1 MLNTKIIT
9 FEYIQLN
16 KELKVSKEN
25 LIIYITYDLEQK
37 KEREKSFIIQIND
50 NLFHNHF
57 NYFEDLLK
65 NSVLKYKINITTKN
79 DLTLEVNDMIIK
91 GIVKLLV
98 DNKLIDEC
106 INSIIKNNYLVVYNS
121 TNRIVQIIQH

>member
-16 KELKVSKEN
+16 KELKVSKGN

-65 NSVLKYKINITTKN
+65 NSVL
-79 DLTLEVNDMIIK
+79 
-91 GIVKLLV
+91 
-98 DNKLIDEC
+98 
-106 INSIIKNNYLVVYNS
+106 
-121 TNRIVQIIQH
+121 

>member
-16 KELKVSKEN
+16 KELKVSKGN

-121 TNRIVQIIQH
+121 TNQLVQIIQH

>member
-25 LIIYITYDLEQK
+25 LIIYIKYDLEQK

-121 TNRIVQIIQH
+121 TNQIVQIIQH

>member
-37 KEREKSFIIQIND
+37 QEREKSFIIQIND

-121 TNRIVQIIQH
+121 TNQIVQIIQH

>member
-121 TNRIVQIIQH
+121 TNQIVQIIQH

>member
-16 KELKVSKEN
+16 KELKVSKGN

-121 TNRIVQIIQH
+121 TNQIVQIIQH

>member
-37 KEREKSFIIQIND
+37 K
-50 NLFHNHF
+50 
-57 NYFEDLLK
+57 
-65 NSVLKYKINITTKN
+65 
-79 DLTLEVNDMIIK
+79 
-91 GIVKLLV
+91 
-98 DNKLIDEC
+98 
-106 INSIIKNNYLVVYNS
+106 
-121 TNRIVQIIQH
+121 

>member
-16 KELKVSKEN
+16 KELNVSKGN

-121 TNRIVQIIQH
+121 TNQIVQIIQH

>member
-1 MLNTKIIT
+1 MLNKKIIT
-9 FEYIQLN
+9 FEYIKLN

-121 TNRIVQIIQH
+121 TNQIVQIIQH

>member
-1 MLNTKIIT
+1 MLNKKNII
-9 FEYIQLN
+9 FEYIQIN

-25 LIIYITYDLEQK
+25 LVIYITYDLEQK
-37 KEREKSFIIQIND
+37 KEKEKSFTIQIND

-65 NSVLKYKINITTKN
+65 NSVLKYKINVTTKN

-91 GIVKLLV
+91 GIVKLLT
-98 DNKLIDEC
+98 DNKLIDEY
-106 INSIIKNNYLVVYNS
+106 INSIIENNYLIVYNS
-121 TNRIVQIIQH
+121 TNQIVQIVQY

>member
-98 DNKLIDEC
+98 DNKLIDDC

-121 TNRIVQIIQH
+121 TNQIVQIIQH